1 MNPIF
6 PSWTLNIYGLFL
18 LVGLRR
24 RGGVVV
30 LIIMPFMGVKLS
42 CGCTGVLVSNLW
54 CFSLN
59 HNYLENLYRDNA
71 ISFIRHYKNYFT
83 RISTEQHFSGT
94 FFCSQAQFK
103 LASSLPV
110 QLGTEIESYYHCWT
124 IHPPTHPGNVTST
137 YPRKLKFGMQ
147 AKFTII
153 RWYKVFWTAFH

>member
-110 QLGTEIESYYHCWT
+110 QLGTETGLIITVRPTH
-124 IHPPTHPGNVTST
+124 PTHPGQVYCK
-137 YPRKLKFGMQ
+137 YPGSWNLVCKLISQ
-147 AKFTII
+147 I
-153 RWYKVFWTAFH
+153 

>member
-110 QLGTEIESYYHCWT
+110 QLGTETGLIIT
-124 IHPPTHPGNVTST
+124 VRPTHPGQVYCK
-137 YPRKLKFGMQ
+137 YPGSSNLVCKLIVQ
-147 AKFTII
+147 P
-153 RWYKVFWTAFH
+153 